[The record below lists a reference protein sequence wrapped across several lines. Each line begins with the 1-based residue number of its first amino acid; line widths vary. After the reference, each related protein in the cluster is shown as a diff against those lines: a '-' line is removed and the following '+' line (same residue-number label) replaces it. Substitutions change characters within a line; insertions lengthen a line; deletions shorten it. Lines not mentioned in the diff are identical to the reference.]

1 MPSIGSL
8 AAVAMLLV
16 SGAHAHF
23 QVQHPDVIQPFVDD
37 SEPDAPCGGYTPD
50 PAKLNATDFHVDGD
64 WLSTRQTHPYSNWL
78 YRITT
83 DLTAA
88 GNWTEIYPIFRQTG
102 QGEFCIPKVTVPQNF
117 TGQTAIL
124 GFVSD
129 APDGLLYQVSYKSPL
144 YSPLSMLTTI
154 SQCAAVRFVE
164 GSVEAPAECK
174 NASGVTADYISDSNL
189 SPLVNNPSEEK
200 ATSFGVSARSD
211 TFRGLGAMFTVGV
224 MVMVGAFMVV

>member
-129 APDGLLYQVSYKSPL
+129 APDGLLYQ
-144 YSPLSMLTTI
+144 
-154 SQCAAVRFVE
+154 CAAVRFVE